1 MESTTHGAAHV
12 TTSGKPRGCT
22 QKHYKSKEHTH
33 SKSRNPKKDIECY
46 YCGKLGHISK
56 ECHSRL
62 RDIKKGKQ
70 IDNKDKNKDKDEE
83 NNLNV
88 VTSSSTPTLSKD
100 LSTSDKACVHIR
112 D

>member
-12 TTSGKPRGCT
+12 NTSGKPRGCT
-22 QKHYKSKEHTH
+22 QNRDKSKERTR

-56 ECHSRL
+56 EFRSSL

-70 IDNKDKNKDKDEE
+70 IDNKKDKDRDKDEE
-83 NNLNV
+83 KNLNV

-100 LSTSDKACVHIR
+100 LSTLDILVFT
-112 D
+112 